1 MVYTYIVRLD
11 KSIEFL
17 WDKGNLDKNWL
28 KHQVLTSE
36 SEEIFYDDSKIILKD
51 ILHSNTEDRFI
62 ILGKTKKNRLL
73 FIAFTK
79 RNNKIRIISARNAD
93 KKEKKLYEKNA

>member
-1 MVYTYIVRLD
+1 M
-11 KSIEFL
+11 